1 MRFAAVIVAAGAGRR
16 AGGDTP
22 KQWRSLRGRPVVL
35 WSVEA
40 LWAAGAEQ
48 VIVVVSPDDREH
60 AASVLAALPRVQ
72 ITPGGVE
79 RIDSVRAGLAA
90 VAPGVEAVLIH
101 DAARPFV
108 TTGHVRGLLAGLEA
122 ADGALPAL
130 AVSDTLKRAGDDLV
144 VSGTAERTGLWRAQT
159 PQAFRRSAIDA
170 AYAAWPAGEVPTDD
184 AAVLERAGGRVQLTP
199 GDPMLM
205 KLTYPEDFPMAE
217 ALAGAARITRVGQ
230 GVDAHRFGPGDGCW
244 LCGVL
249 VSHDHGL
256 VGHSDADAGLHALT
270 DAILGAIGEG
280 DIGDHFPPTDPQ
292 WKGAA
297 SDKFLL
303 HAVELVRAKGGRV
316 LNADV
321 TLICERPKVKPH
333 RAAMRQRLAELLDL
347 PLDRVS
353 VKATTMEEM
362 GFTGRREG
370 LAAQAVCTVET
381 PA

>member
-1 MRFAAVIVAAGAGRR
+1 MRFSAVIVAAGAGRR
-16 AGGDTP
+16 AGGEVP
-22 KQWRSLRGRPVVL
+22 KQWRTLRGRPVVL

-40 LWAAGAEQ
+40 LQAAGAEQ
-48 VIVVVSPDDREH
+48 VIVVVSPDDGERSAMLGE
-60 AASVLAALPRVQ
+60 LPRVQ
-72 ITPGGVE
+72 VTPGGTE

-90 VAPGVEAVLIH
+90 VAEGVEAVLIH
-101 DAARPFV
+101 DAARPFL
-108 TTGHVRGLLAGLEA
+108 TAGHVRALLAALQTAE
-122 ADGALPAL
+122 GALPAL

-144 VSGTAERTGLWRAQT
+144 VDGTADRANLWRAQT
-159 PQAFRRSAIDA
+159 PQAFLRPAIDA
-170 AYAAWPAGEVPTDD
+170 AYAVWPAGEVPTDD
-184 AAVLERAGGRVQLTP
+184 AAVLERAGGRVRLTP
-199 GDPMLM
+199 GDPMLL

-217 ALAGAARITRVGQ
+217 ALAGSARIIRVGQ

-249 VSHDHGL
+249 VPHTEGL
-256 VGHSDADAGLHALT
+256 IGHSDADAGLHALT
-270 DAILGAIGEG
+270 DAILGAVGEG
-280 DIGDHFPPTDPQ
+280 DIGDHFPPSDPQ

-303 HAVELVRAKGGRV
+303 HALELVRARGGRV
-316 LNADV
+316 LNVDV

-333 RAAMRQRLAELLDL
+333 RAAMRERLAALLDL

-362 GFTGRREG
+362 GFTGRSEG